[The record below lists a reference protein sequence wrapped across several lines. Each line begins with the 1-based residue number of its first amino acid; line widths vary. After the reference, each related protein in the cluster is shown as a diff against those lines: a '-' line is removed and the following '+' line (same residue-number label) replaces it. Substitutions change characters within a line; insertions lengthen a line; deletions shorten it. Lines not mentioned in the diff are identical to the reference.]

1 MLGFAHNHKNKENFN
16 NVNTGNVAL
25 SGYCSLGYSQG
36 STIADSQTS
45 SYRSDYKEKN
55 MYSAGKNS
63 RNGLREEAEKTLDAP
78 GARDD
83 FYLSILDWSKMGP
96 LGIALEN

>member
-45 SYRSDYKEKN
+45 SYRSDYK
-55 MYSAGKNS
+55 
-63 RNGLREEAEKTLDAP
+63 
-78 GARDD
+78 
-83 FYLSILDWSKMGP
+83 
-96 LGIALEN
+96 